1 MSDVQRDLGA
11 HEAKIEA
18 LEREVHGMRG
28 DLAEIKQILA
38 QAKGS
43 WKMLLAISSLSS
55 GLTVAMVKVL
65 AVLKGA

>member
-18 LEREVHGMRG
+18 LEREVHAMRG
-28 DLAEIKQILA
+28 DLAEIKGLLQ
-38 QAKGS
+38 QAKGG
-43 WKMLLAISSLSS
+43 WKVLLAVGSLSS
-55 GLTVAMVKVL
+55 GLTVGLLKFM